1 MSHIE
6 LDDAHIKELFRE
18 ALVELLEERRDL
30 LYGLVVEVLD
40 DLGLLNG
47 DEADEEIKAV
57 ALEMVRGRLH

>member
-1 MSHIE
+1 MSHVE
-6 LDDAHIKELFRE
+6 LDDAHIKELFKE

-40 DLGLLNG
+40 DLGLLNAVED
-47 DEADEEIKAV
+47 DEDIKAV

>member
-6 LDDAHIKELFRE
+6 LDDAHIKELFKE
-18 ALVELLEERRDL
+18 ALVELLDERRDL

-40 DLGLLNG
+40 DLGLLNA
-47 DEADEEIKAV
+47 DEEDEEIKAV